1 LYKNNDDNSSSLFL
15 EGLVQEILFDP
26 IYMKQQSLIS
36 DEVDD
41 SEFGTIPANS
51 IVFRILNDQREKEV
65 NIAFPMFPSHLNMP
79 LKVGEV
85 AWIITVGSRYYWL
98 CRKISIS
105 TIEDVNITY
114 DSRFGHARFLETDEE
129 ADRVDNTIPTIPSPN
144 IETFLDEEDGS
155 DKPVY
160 EQYITSRKTAIHNEE
175 IVPRYTK
182 SPGDFVLQGS
192 NNTLIS
198 LGTDRG
204 YSINDDL
211 LTLEKSSA
219 WDEKE
224 KYSGAIDIVSG
235 RGRYLLNNDKVTK
248 LTPVGIQSV
257 PDRTGTYI
265 IENSLENFENDKT
278 LFVNDA
284 GDISKKQ
291 KNLLEGDPDFAYD
304 SSRLYIAS
312 NTLPDKRFSLTP
324 LYPKIPFIDNNEIQ
338 NAVSILESSITV
350 ASIVAKSD
358 EIRIISRYLDH
369 ESDNITAHFPNSSE
383 NVSRINGSIKIIK
396 EGTRDDSGHSTL
408 DGNGSSIIAM
418 QPDGIVMIDGSSII
432 IGSGR
437 ESSNNGE
444 GNQIFLGADAIE
456 PIVLGTQLKDLL
468 TMFFDDLKLWLS
480 NNFDTHTHPTGVGP
494 SGPPVIIGNDAGTG
508 TAKGNLDKTLSKIGK
523 TK

>member
-1 LYKNNDDNSSSLFL
+1 
-15 EGLVQEILFDP
+15 
-26 IYMKQQSLIS
+26 
-36 DEVDD
+36 
-41 SEFGTIPANS
+41 
-51 IVFRILNDQREKEV
+51 
-65 NIAFPMFPSHLNMP
+65 
-79 LKVGEV
+79 
-85 AWIITVGSRYYWL
+85 
-98 CRKISIS
+98 
-105 TIEDVNITY
+105 
-114 DSRFGHARFLETDEE
+114 
-129 ADRVDNTIPTIPSPN
+129 
-144 IETFLDEEDGS
+144 
-155 DKPVY
+155 
-160 EQYITSRKTAIHNEE
+160 
-175 IVPRYTK
+175 
-182 SPGDFVLQGS
+182 
-192 NNTLIS
+192 

-204 YSINDDL
+204 YSISDDL
-211 LTLEKSSA
+211 TTLTRSSA

-248 LTPVGIQSV
+248 LIPVGIQSV

-265 IENSLENFENDKT
+265 IENSLENFENDKA

-284 GDISKKQ
+284 GEISDKQ
-291 KNLLEGDPDFAYD
+291 KNLLEGDPDFVYD

-312 NTLPDKRFSLTP
+312 NTLPDKRFSLIS
-324 LYPKIPFIDNNEIQ
+324 LYPKIPMFKNEEIQ
-338 NAVSILESSITV
+338 TAELVEGSSITV

-358 EIRIISRYLDH
+358 EIRIISRYLDP
-369 ESDNITAHFPNSSE
+369 EDDNNSSQFPNSDE
-383 NVSRINGSIKIIK
+383 NVSKINGSIKIIK

-468 TMFFDDLKLWLS
+468 TIFFDDLKVWLS